1 MKGAEINATNNNS
14 HGGNVVQY
22 ENKNDKND
30 ENDENDNKGSIF
42 NADSSITTTI
52 NQLRQRLV
60 RNSTRYHEDLHLKQ
74 ECINSSNKEINQL
87 KLHLQECSLALLE
100 AHKLLEQSGQ
110 TLPSAISLCVTK
122 FAVYRE
128 MQIVN
133 TDV

>member
-22 ENKNDKND
+22 ENKND

-60 RNSTRYHEDLHLKQ
+60 RNSTRYQEDLHLKQ
-74 ECINSSNKEINQL
+74 ECINSSNRQINQL
-87 KLHLQECSLALLE
+87 KLHLQECSQALLE
-100 AHKLLEQSGQ
+100 AHELLQQSGQ
-110 TLPSAISLCVTK
+110 TIPSTISICVTK

-128 MQIVN
+128 IRMEN